1 MLVPLDAPAIL
12 VPDVVQQVME
22 ILAALVSEDMVL
34 SVSSSVYLVIASVLL
49 PVASVVPSMMGSTP
63 AMSPMAKL
71 PEQLL
76 LVETQVEQVSVDI
89 VVLLQVSPVM
99 LVQSEKLEASYDR
112 PPR

>member
-1 MLVPLDAPAIL
+1 ML

-34 SVSSSVYLVIASVLL
+34 AVSSTVYLVIASVLL

-76 LVETQVEQVSVDI
+76 QVETQVEQVSVDI
-89 VVLLQVSPVM
+89 VVLLQVSPVR
-99 LVQSEKLEASYDR
+99 LVQSETLEASYDR
-112 PPR
+112 PLR